1 MTTHFFYGRCPLGR
15 GRHNVKSM
23 CIYVYMCICA
33 RHFHTNVWTTQGNF
47 YPKVSL
53 THLPHLGFLASLNC
67 ADLRFLILSEQC
79 HTQISLDCTGNI
91 SVVPGRN
98 LLKFLILHNT
108 VNVNHWLTLK
118 YDLCTV
124 HAHLN
129 ISCTGNFSAAP
140 DRNLL
145 KFETLLSADKVDPNL
160 ISKILTFALISILRG
175 QVRMTWSHRQ
185 ITHMVK

>member
-1 MTTHFFYGRCPLGR
+1 MVKKLPYFHGRCPLGR
-15 GRHNVKSM
+15 GRHNVKSV
-23 CIYVYMCICA
+23 CICVYICA
-33 RHFHTNVWTTQGNF
+33 RHFHTNVWSTQGNF

-124 HAHLN
+124 HAQA
-129 ISCTGNFSAAP
+129 ISQQPLIRICS
-140 DRNLL
+140 NLRL
-145 KFETLLSADKVDPNL
+145 YFLQTRLTL
-160 ISKILTFALISILRG
+160 I
-175 QVRMTWSHRQ
+175 
-185 ITHMVK
+185 